1 MKAHELAKTLLAGP
15 DKDIMILDGFNGGGI
30 PRTIN
35 LGPCDQRP
43 LPKQMQMKPPTVRV
57 QSEKKFSSLGSV
69 VIKGV

>member
-35 LGPCDQRP
+35 LGPCDQ
-43 LPKQMQMKPPTVRV
+43 TIT
-57 QSEKKFSSLGSV
+57 EADANEAADCEGSIGKEV
-69 VIKGV
+69 LVIGYGCY